1 PAPGALVPAARLP
14 LPAGP
19 LRGHCRGV
27 GLRGVPARASGG
39 DGAPG
44 RGAVAPGTGE
54 MQPPRGRRTV
64 LVAVV
69 LPIVGGCL
77 GVRGVGVRVIGVRV
91 IGGVARERPAQAIEG
106 IAYFT
111 VSELL
116 QNVSKHAR
124 ATRASVDVWRAADRL
139 MLQVTDDGR
148 GGADVSAGSGLAGLT
163 ERLEA
168 VDGVLVVDS
177 PQGGPTQVTAELPW
191 RG

>member
-1 PAPGALVPAARLP
+1 VTVTVDLV
-14 LPAGP
+14 
-19 LRGHCRGV
+19 
-27 GLRGVPARASGG
+27 
-39 DGAPG
+39 D
-44 RGAVAPGTGE
+44 
-54 MQPPRGRRTV
+54 
-64 LVAVV
+64 
-69 LPIVGGCL
+69 
-77 GVRGVGVRVIGVRV
+77 
-91 IGGVARERPAQAIEG
+91 RPAQAIEG

-148 GGADVSAGSGLAGLT
+148 GGAGVATGSGLAGLT
-163 ERLEA
+163 ERLDA

-177 PQGGPTQVTAELPW
+177 PAGGPTTVTAELPW